1 MEFLPQGASLSP
13 EGDGEVRGAE
23 RPSDAARR
31 FRTLDGG
38 AGVALW
44 GVGIGLAL
52 MDDVGLALTAFAM
65 IWVGLVGV
73 SYWLAFRTRERRW
86 DSA

>member
-1 MEFLPQGASLSP
+1 M
-13 EGDGEVRGAE
+13 
-23 RPSDAARR
+23 
-31 FRTLDGG
+31 
-38 AGVALW
+38 

-73 SYWLAFRTRERRW
+73 SYWLGFP
-86 DSA
+86 DSRAPLGQRVRLTLLPAIVFTGVFFFLAALVDHGTEGPCVRIVNGEPFDC